1 MYIAD
6 NYHLHSD
13 TYKESN
19 MSNNNTRENFGSKI
33 GAILAAAGSAVGLG
47 NIWRFPIETGQNGG
61 AAFIL
66 IYIGC
71 VLLLG
76 IPIMMSEFLIGR
88 HTQANTAGAYRKLA
102 PGTPWR
108 WVGRL
113 GVLSGFVIL
122 SYYSV
127 VAGWTA
133 EYTILAIGNAFEGKT
148 TEDFPTI
155 FTEFVSNP
163 WKSVSWMLA
172 FMIITHVIVTRGV
185 KSGIEKFSKLM
196 MPALFIIM
204 IILAI
209 CSVALPGASQGLEFL
224 LKPDFS
230 KITGSTILS
239 AMGQAFFSLS
249 LGLGCLCTYASY
261 FNKETNI
268 GKTALSVSIID
279 TFVAIMSGFI
289 IFPAV
294 FNAGYTLDSSDIGPS
309 LLFITMPNVF
319 GQAFGSIPAL
329 AYIVS
334 ALFYSLLVLAALTST
349 ISMHEVVTAYVS
361 EEFSMSRRKAATIVT
376 LSCSIVGIVCALSFG
391 PFNEVKIF
399 GMTIFDFFD
408 YAASNFMLPIGGM
421 LIAIFT
427 GWYLDKKI
435 VRDEITNNGTLRAP
449 YLPLIIFIL
458 KYIAPI
464 AIACILLGQIGIF

>member
-1 MYIAD
+1 
-6 NYHLHSD
+6 
-13 TYKESN
+13 
-19 MSNNNTRENFGSKI
+19 MSNNTRENFGSKI
-33 GAILAAAGSAVGLG
+33 GAVLAAAGSAVGLG
-47 NIWRFPIETGQNGG
+47 NIWRFPIEVGTNGG
-61 AAFIL
+61 AAFI
-66 IYIGC
+66 IVYVGC
-71 VLLLG
+71 VLLMG

-88 HTQANTAGAYRKLA
+88 HTQANTAGAYRMLA

-133 EYTILAIGNAFEGKT
+133 EYTVLAIGNYFDGKT
-148 TEDFPTI
+148 TADFPQI
-155 FTEFVSNP
+155 FNQFVSNP
-163 WKSVSWMLA
+163 WLSVFWMLA
-172 FMIITHVIVTRGV
+172 FMLITHVIVVRGV

-196 MPALFIIM
+196 MPALFVILV
-204 IILAI
+204 ILAI
-209 CSVALPGASQGLEFL
+209 CSVMLPGASQGLEFL

-230 KITGSTILS
+230 KITGTAVLR

-261 FNKETNI
+261 FNRETNI
-268 GKTALSVSIID
+268 GKTALSVSLID
-279 TFVAIMSGFI
+279 TMVAIMSGFI

-294 FNAGYTLDSSDIGPS
+294 FNAGYMLDRSDIGPS

-329 AYIVS
+329 AYVVS
-334 ALFYSLLVLAALTST
+334 VLFYFLLVLAALTST

-361 EEFSMSRRKAATIVT
+361 EEFHMNRRKAATIVT
-376 LSCSIVGIVCALSFG
+376 IACSLVGVLCALSFG
-391 PFNEVKIF
+391 PFEGFKIF
-399 GMTIFDFFD
+399 GMTLFDLFD
-408 YAASNFMLPIGGM
+408 YAASNIMLPVGGM

-427 GWYLDKKI
+427 GWYLDKKL
-435 VRDEITNNGTLRAP
+435 VRDEITNNGSLRAR
-449 YLPLIIFIL
+449 YLSVVIFIL
-458 KYIAPI
+458 KYIAPV
-464 AIACILLGQIGIF
+464 AIACILLGQLGLF

>member
-1 MYIAD
+1 M
-6 NYHLHSD
+6 
-13 TYKESN
+13 
-19 MSNNNTRENFGSKI
+19 NNNTRENFGSKI
-33 GAILAAAGSAVGLG
+33 GAVLAAAGSAVGLG
-47 NIWRFPIETGQNGG
+47 NIWRFPIEVGTNGG
-61 AAFIL
+61 AAFII
-66 IYIGC
+66 IYVAC

-76 IPIMMSEFLIGR
+76 IPIMMGEFLIGR
-88 HTQANTAGAYRKLA
+88 HTQANTAGAYRMLA

-133 EYTILAIGNAFEGKT
+133 EYTVLAVGNYFDGKT
-148 TEDFPTI
+148 TADFPQI
-155 FTEFVSNP
+155 FNQFVSNP
-163 WKSVSWMLA
+163 WLSVSWMLA
-172 FMIITHVIVTRGV
+172 FMVITHIIVVRGV

-196 MPALFIIM
+196 MPALFVILIV
-204 IILAI
+204 LAI
-209 CSVALPGASQGLEFL
+209 CSIILPNASQGLEFL

-230 KITGSTILS
+230 KITGTVVLR

-261 FNKETNI
+261 FNRETNI
-268 GKTALSVSIID
+268 GKTALSVSLID
-279 TFVAIMSGFI
+279 TMVAIMSGFI

-294 FNAGYTLDSSDIGPS
+294 FNAGYMLGRSDIGPS

-319 GQAFGSIPAL
+319 GQAFANIPAL
-329 AYIVS
+329 AYVVS
-334 ALFYSLLVLAALTST
+334 VLFYFLLMLAALTST

-361 EEFSMSRRKAATIVT
+361 EEFAMNRRKAATIVT
-376 LSCSIVGIVCALSFG
+376 IACSVVGVLCALSFG
-391 PFNEVKIF
+391 PFEGFKIF
-399 GMTIFDFFD
+399 GMTLFDFFD
-408 YAASNFMLPIGGM
+408 YVASNIMLPVGGM

-435 VRDEITNNGTLRAP
+435 VRDEITNKGTLRAR
-449 YLPLIIFIL
+449 YLPVVIFIL
-458 KYIAPI
+458 KYIAPV
-464 AIACILLGQIGIF
+464 AIACILLGQLGLF

>member
-1 MYIAD
+1 M
-6 NYHLHSD
+6 SD
-13 TYKESN
+13 T
-19 MSNNNTRENFGSKI
+19 TRENFGSKI
-33 GAILAAAGSAVGLG
+33 GAVLAAAGSAVGLG

-61 AAFIL
+61 AAFI
-66 IYIGC
+66 IVYIAC

-76 IPIMMSEFLIGR
+76 IPIMMSEFVIGR
-88 HTQANTAGAYRKLA
+88 HTHTNTAGAFRKLA
-102 PGTPWR
+102 PGTPWN

-133 EYTILAIGNAFEGKT
+133 EYTVLALGNCFEGKT
-148 TEDFPTI
+148 TADFPAI
-155 FTEFVSNP
+155 FADFVSNP
-163 WKSVSWMLA
+163 WKSVMWMLT
-172 FMIITHVIVTRGV
+172 FMVVTHVIVIRGV

-196 MPALFIIM
+196 MPALFVIM
-204 IILAI
+204 VVLAI
-209 CSVALPGASQGLEFL
+209 CSVTLPGASQGLEFL

-230 KITGSTILS
+230 KITGAAVLS

-261 FNKETNI
+261 FRSDTNM
-268 GKTALSVSIID
+268 GKTALSVSMID

-319 GQAFGSIPAL
+319 GQAFGGMPAL
-329 AYIVS
+329 AYAVS
-334 ALFYSLLVLAALTST
+334 VLFYFLLVLAALTST

-361 EEFSMSRRKAATIVT
+361 EEFGMRRRKAATIVT
-376 LSCSIVGIVCALSFG
+376 LTCSAVGVVCALSFG
-391 PFNEVKIF
+391 PFEGVKIF
-399 GMTIFDFFD
+399 GMSIFDLFD
-408 YAASNFMLPIGGM
+408 YVASNIFLPVGGM

-427 GWYLDKKI
+427 GWYLDKKL
-435 VRDEITNNGTLRAP
+435 VCDEITNNGALKAP
-449 YLPLIIFIL
+449 YLKFVIFL
-458 KYIAPI
+458 LRYIAPV
-464 AIACILLGQIGIF
+464 AIAFVLLNQLGIFNLF